1 MASYVKPMVMVYQ
14 EYAATSN
21 STITADLP
29 ACIVGPCYHV
39 IDSVEDAAQAY
50 AGRFEHPIMEA
61 GASLFDTAGTK
72 KSWLTVP
79 SLITGAIV
87 DTESC
92 NVNLTGVRV
101 RYATYVPVT
110 VSAENRS
117 VVALPNDNA
126 NDEIY
131 NISEESSDGSKSS
144 AYVLPSAAKTG
155 DSVML
160 YYRPVYSVPVAG
172 DQVLPEGEEGQEAQA
187 VTYSYGEWAELCSRT
202 IRSAADARNGT
213 LTLNASVVDTSKIE
227 QALAADVAALPGAD
241 YSYAGI
247 ELSICVYRNLDSLAI
262 SLDSLDEDGNTPDG
276 FARVTGFSASDET
289 FKFSGIYYK
298 ITTGVSYKG
307 DDDVKTYHG
316 ALCLV
321 SEANV
326 YFGYRAL
333 RQDLTTGTVY
343 TLAEVEGRLGKV
355 VPENPLAFGMSI
367 AVANSSGQGIIFA
380 AVPSDDLAGYT
391 TAKDRI
397 SNMNPCYGIVPLTQ
411 NVSVLTMFKQH
422 AVAMSE
428 PTSGMWR
435 IAIGSTPLATQK
447 EVYKGVCSVNTDTFM
462 LTAYEDEAYDVP
474 AFISN
479 GIVPGDELRF
489 SVAGDGR
496 EFVYEVKSVLSDDQL
511 TVKQNMQY
519 PALPEG
525 VDSMEFVI
533 IHDMDKTEQAQ
544 NIAAVSQSYGSR
556 RYVNVWPDV
565 CSIDGV
571 EHPSY
576 YLGCAIAAGCG
587 ALPSQY
593 GFTKLSLAG
602 FDGLRH
608 SNDYFNSEQLDIIA
622 DGGTFIFV
630 CDAEGAAPY
639 VRHELTTDR
648 STIEFQELMFTKNFD
663 YVSYVAKAAMDP
675 FIGSW
680 NITSATIASIRAALD
695 AAFRSLTLDAREKIG
710 SPILDY
716 EIGDIVQL
724 ENTRDRVEAYVDV
737 TFPYPLNH
745 LGLHIMSR

>member
-1 MASYVKPMVMVYQ
+1 MASYVKPMVMVFQ

-21 STITADLP
+21 STISADLP

-39 IDSVEDAAQAY
+39 IDSVEDAALAF
-50 AGRFEHPIMEA
+50 AGRFEHLITEA
-61 GASLFDTAGTK
+61 SAYLYDTTGTK

-79 SLITGAIV
+79 SLVTGAIV

-92 NVNLTGVRV
+92 NVNMTDVKV

-110 VSAENRS
+110 VSTENRS
-117 VVALPNDNA
+117 LIAIPNENSE
-126 NDEIY
+126 DELY
-131 NISEESSDGSKSS
+131 NIPEEFADGTKAS
-144 AYVLPSAAKTG
+144 AYVLPRAVKTG
-155 DSVML
+155 DSVVM
-160 YYRPVYSVPVAG
+160 YYRPVYTVPVADG
-172 DQVLPEGEEGQEAQA
+172 AEPVEGEDPVQT
-187 VTYSYGEWAELCSRT
+187 VTYSYGAWVELCNRT
-202 IRSAADARNGT
+202 VRSAADALNGN
-213 LTLNASVVDTSKIE
+213 LLLNASVVDTSKIE
-227 QALAADVAALPGAD
+227 QTLSSDVDSLPESD

-262 SLDSLDEDGNTPDG
+262 DLNALNTEGETADG
-276 FARVTGFSASDET
+276 FARVVDFATSGET

-316 ALCLV
+316 ALCQV
-321 SEANV
+321 SVGNV

-343 TLAEVEGRLGKV
+343 TAAEVEGRLGKI
-355 VPENPLAFGMSI
+355 VPENPLAFGMNI

-391 TAKDRI
+391 VAKDRI

-422 AVAMSE
+422 AISMSE
-428 PTSGMWR
+428 PTAGMWR
-435 IAIGSTPLATQK
+435 IAFGSTPLATEK
-447 EVYKGVCSVNTDTFM
+447 EVYKGVCSVNLDNFM
-462 LTAYEDEAYDVP
+462 LTAYEDEAYDTP

-479 GIVPGDELRF
+479 DIVPGDEIRF
-489 SVAGDGR
+489 YVAGDGR

-511 TVKQNMQY
+511 TVKQNMHY
-519 PALPEG
+519 DALPAG
-525 VDSMEFVI
+525 LDSVEFVI
-533 IHDMDKTEQAQ
+533 IHSMDKTEQAK
-544 NIAAVSQSYGSR
+544 NIAAVSKSYGSK
-556 RYVNVWPDV
+556 RYFNVWPDI
-565 CSIDGV
+565 CSVDGV
-571 EHPSY
+571 ELPSY

-593 GFTKLSLAG
+593 GFTRLSLAG

-608 SNDYFNSEQLDIIA
+608 SNDYFNSEQLDLIA
-622 DGGTFIFV
+622 EGGTFIFV

-639 VRHELTTDR
+639 VRHELSTDR

-663 YVSYVAKAAMDP
+663 YVSYIGKAAMDQ

-680 NITSATIASIRAALD
+680 NITPATIASIRTSLD
-695 AAFRSLTLDAREKIG
+695 SAFRSLTLDAREKIG

-716 EIGDIVQL
+716 EIGDIAQL
-724 ENTRDRVEAYVDV
+724 ESSRDRVEAYVDV